1 MMREQLPVLVV
12 VVPMLVAF
20 LIPLSGLKTRRA
32 AFPMVA
38 CAVGFSFLSALGIAT
53 AVVTQGP
60 ITYKLG
66 GWDPPWGIA
75 YYIDHLNAFMLLLV
89 TTIGLLVT
97 FYSKESIAK
106 ELPGKEVPFYTVFL
120 LLFAGLV
127 GMVTTGDMFNL
138 YVFLEISSLTAYA
151 LIAIGDER
159 ATLASFKYV
168 VIGTVGACFYLL
180 GVGYL
185 YSVTGSLNMHDL
197 SGRLP
202 DLYESRT
209 VLVAVVFFAVGLGV
223 KMGLFPLH
231 VWLPPAYTH
240 APSAVSAYIAP
251 LMTKVGA
258 YAFIRVMLFVLQ
270 PEYTMDEL
278 PFSDIL
284 GWTAAVAIIYGSI
297 IAIRQSD
304 LKRMLA
310 FSSVAQVGY
319 IVLGVSMGNTE
330 GYIGGVLH
338 ILNHAFMK
346 GCLFA
351 VAGAIIYRQGTRT
364 IEEFGLLHRKMPLTA
379 AAFAVAAFSMVG
391 LPPTAGFF
399 SKLYLML
406 GAVEA
411 GNWVFVGVIML
422 SSLLNA
428 VYFFK
433 VIEHM
438 YLKPRTEAAA
448 RAGNLTPPTRN
459 DAPGGMLV
467 PILILAAGI
476 LILGLASNWIIETF
490 IGQAVPPGIL

>member
-1 MMREQLPVLVV
+1 MVYDHLSILVV
-12 VVPMLVAF
+12 VVPMLVSF
-20 LIPLSGLKTRRA
+20 LIPLTGLWTKKA
-32 AFPMVA
+32 AFPLAVS
-38 CAVGFSFLSALGIAT
+38 AVGFAFLCALGIAVT
-53 AVVTQGP
+53 VVTSGP
-60 ITYKLG
+60 VSYKLG

-89 TTIGLLVT
+89 STIALLIT
-97 FYSKESIAK
+97 FYSKESIAR
-106 ELPGKEVPFYTVFL
+106 ERPGKEVPFYTVFL
-120 LLFAGLV
+120 LLFCGLV
-127 GMVTTGDMFNL
+127 GMVVTGDMFNL

-159 ATLASFKYV
+159 ATFAAFKYV

-185 YSVTGSLNMHDL
+185 FIVTGTLNMHDL
-197 SGRLP
+197 AGRLP
-202 DLYESRT
+202 ELYESKT
-209 VLVAVVFFAVGLGV
+209 VIVAVVFFAVGLGI

-231 VWLPPAYTH
+231 TWLPPAYTH

-270 PEYTMDEL
+270 PEFTMQDL
-278 PFSDIL
+278 PFQEIL
-284 GWTAAVAIIYGSI
+284 GWAAAVAIIYGSI
-297 IAIRQSD
+297 IAIRQTD

-319 IVLGVSMGNTE
+319 IVLGVSMGNAQ

-351 VAGAIIYRQGTRT
+351 VAGAIIYRQGTRN
-364 IEEFGLLHRKMPLTA
+364 IESFGLLHRKMPLTA
-379 AAFAVAAFSMVG
+379 AAFAVAAISMIG

-399 SKLYLML
+399 SKWYLML
-406 GAVEA
+406 GAVQA
-411 GNWVFVGVIML
+411 GQWGFVGVIMV

-438 YLKPRTEAAA
+438 FLKPKTAAA
-448 RAGNLTPPTRN
+448 AQLADATPATRN
-459 DAPGGMLV
+459 EAPGGMLV
-467 PILILAAGI
+467 PMLLLAAGI
-476 LILGLASNWIIETF
+476 LVLGLASNWIVETF
-490 IGQAVPPGIL
+490 LSQAVPPGIL